1 MAKATDDSND
11 SQSVTQ
17 FIETLEPAIAEAVEA
32 IRHIIMSASPLIG
45 ERIKWNHPSFFY
57 IGDMLPFNPKE
68 YKRDIAVFNLNKG
81 RIMLVLP
88 SGAKLNHASGLLEG
102 DFTDGRRT
110 ITFKDVADVISK
122 EQLLLDAIKEW
133 ISLVDKA

>member
-32 IRHIIMSASPLIG
+32 IRRIIISASPLIG

-57 IGDMLPFNPKE
+57 MGNMLPFNPKE
-68 YKRDIAVFNLNKG
+68 YKRDIAVFNLHKG

-88 SGAKLNHASGLLEG
+88 SGAKLNHESGLLEG

-110 ITFKDVADVISK
+110 ITFKNVADVISK
-122 EQLLLDAIKEW
+122 EQLLQGVMKEW

>member
-1 MAKATDDSND
+1 MAKATDDCND
-11 SQSVTQ
+11 SQNVAK
-17 FIETLEPAIAEAVEA
+17 FIETLAPAIAETVQA
-32 IRHIIMSASPLIG
+32 IRQIILSASPLIG

-57 IGDMLPFNPKE
+57 MGDMLPFNPKE
-68 YKRDIAVFNLNKG
+68 YKRDIAVFNLHRG

-122 EQLLLDAIKEW
+122 EQLLLGIVKEW
-133 ISLVDKA
+133 ISLVDKT